1 VPAPD
6 PLAWAGIAVGVLGL
20 IAAYLQTLR
29 ARAALRARQALLRHV
44 IDRANHLAL
53 DRDVVA
59 RLGANADA
67 DVARHLWVTH
77 QAAADLYALVVDDF
91 LSGEKRFTYADLDKI
106 AATPLVGGD
115 RQFRYWVSQVALRP
129 ENRRTA
135 PPVPPAPAR
144 PAEPTAS
151 TRPAE
156 PAASTRPAEP
166 TASTRPAEPVGEPK
180 APTKTPAPKPQPK
193 QAGRA
198 AVGRAPAE

>member
-1 VPAPD
+1 MPAPD

-29 ARAALRARQALLRHV
+29 ARVALRARQALLRHV
-44 IDRANHLAL
+44 VDRANHLAL
-53 DRDVVA
+53 DRDEVA
-59 RLGANADA
+59 RLAAGTDA
-67 DVARHLWVTH
+67 DVARHLWLSH
-77 QAAADLYALVVDDF
+77 QAAADLYALAVDDF

-106 AATPLVGGD
+106 AATPLVGGE

-135 PPVPPAPAR
+135 PPAPPVPAR
-144 PAEPTAS
+144 PAEPVAEAKP
-151 TRPAE
+151 PA
-156 PAASTRPAEP
+156 PA
-166 TASTRPAEPVGEPK
+166 VK
-180 APTKTPAPKPQPK
+180 VPAPKPQPK